1 MKDEYGRKLQC
12 PKCNSKNI
20 GLVRGSEGKPSELLY
35 CESCGMIGSLQMFR
49 AIPSSENP
57 SRRDSDIEDPNEP
70 RAKDRKTIFVNIP
83 VILFN
88 KCKRN
93 NNVREP

>member
-20 GLVRGSEGKPSELLY
+20 GVIKGSEGKPSELLY
-35 CESCGMIGSLQMFR
+35 CESCGMIGSAQMFR

-57 SRRDSDIEDPNEP
+57 SRRDSDIEDPNDLKVSKEIKEQEYF
-70 RAKDRKTIFVNIP
+70 KD
-83 VILFN
+83 LEY
-88 KCKRN
+88 
-93 NNVREP
+93 REAWGI